1 MKIDR
6 RYGIST
12 KIFYCII
19 LMRDFLCLAIM
30 LFYQCRVQN
39 RSIIFNRLLDLTDK
53 DSTKV
58 ALNDLEMLLESVVP
72 YMYFEK
78 YLDKK
83 KPEMIPYLQMV
94 HLCKMYRVECEMLQ
108 GLLEDQQLCSE
119 EVGLDHSSRKA
130 LSQYHKATQQ
140 VEALQA
146 KLEARRTKAFEIAEA
161 HRAIFVPV
169 QLLQSVLTTQQLTGS
184 FSRVEG
190 LGT

>member
-1 MKIDR
+1 
-6 RYGIST
+6 
-12 KIFYCII
+12 
-19 LMRDFLCLAIM
+19 
-30 LFYQCRVQN
+30 
-39 RSIIFNRLLDLTDK
+39 
-53 DSTKV
+53 
-58 ALNDLEMLLESVVP
+58 MLLESVVP

-78 YLDKK
+78 YLDKT

-94 HLCKMYRVECEMLQ
+94 HLCKIYRVEIEMLQ

-169 QLLQSVLTTQQLTGS
+169 QLLQSVLTTQQMTGS
-184 FSRVEG
+184 FSRVDG
-190 LGT
+190 QGT